1 MKINESRRD
10 GLAGRVDTL
19 FNATLNVIGGE
30 IGIANKNNP
39 VADHYDVG
47 GHCIVTK
54 PVENGA
60 VFNQQIDRWV
70 FSQNRWWCL
79 LASGQKQDNHCY

>member
-1 MKINESRRD
+1 MKINESGRD

-19 FNATLNVIGGE
+19 FYTTLDIIGGE
-30 IGIANKNNP
+30 IGIANKNNF

-47 GHCIVTK
+47 NHRVVTK

-60 VFNQQIDRWV
+60 VFNQHIDRWI
-70 FSQNRWWCL
+70 FGQKRWRCL
-79 LASGQKQDNHCY
+79 LASNQN